1 MPDWTILS
9 FILTLAVGGSVGFLS
24 GLFGVGGGF
33 LLVPILNVLLAV
45 PMALAVGSTACYTL
59 GPATVAVM
67 ARKPAQGFLEL
78 PLIISGGLLAGV
90 YLGAGFL
97 NALSDWEGLVIAG
110 RMVPA
115 DDLLVLLS
123 YAVLMIAIC
132 VLTFRDG
139 LKRTKSNQKR
149 TGLFSYW
156 LLPPVAEILDLS
168 PSRHS
173 IPLVAWTG
181 VVIGFLS
188 GFLGMSGGLVL
199 IPACIYLLGL
209 RVHEAGTVT
218 IVIVWLVSA
227 QSTVL
232 HAYHDHINLTLV
244 VSLLISGTI
253 GAAIGAQF
261 AGGLSA
267 SQLKM
272 GFGTLVLLAALIV
285 LTRLCIL
292 VGYGNAASVL

>member
-1 MPDWTILS
+1 MPDWTILG
-9 FILTLAVGGSVGFLS
+9 FVLTLAVGGSVGFLS

-33 LLVPILNVLLAV
+33 LLVPILNVLLGI

-67 ARKPAQGFLEL
+67 ARKPAHGFLQL

-90 YLGAGFL
+90 YLGANFL

-110 RMVPA
+110 KIVPA

-132 VLTFRDG
+132 ILTFRDG
-139 LKRTKSNQKR
+139 LKRTKSAQR
-149 TGLFSYW
+149 RAGLFSYW
-156 LLPPVAEILDLS
+156 LLPPVAIIEDLS

-232 HAYHDHINLTLV
+232 HAHHDHINLPLV

-253 GAAIGAQF
+253 GAAVGAQF

-285 LTRLCIL
+285 LTRLCML
-292 VGYGNAASVL
+292 LFSGTAATIM

>member
-1 MPDWTILS
+1 MPDWTLLG
-9 FILTLAVGGSVGFLS
+9 FVFALTVGGSVGFLS
-24 GLFGVGGGF
+24 GMFGVGGGF
-33 LLVPILNVLLAV
+33 LLVPILNVFLGI
-45 PMALAVGSTACYTL
+45 PMSLAVGSTACYTL

-67 ARKPAQGFLEL
+67 ARRPVWGFLQL

-90 YLGAGFL
+90 YLGANFL
-97 NALSDWEGLVIAG
+97 NALSDREGLVIAG
-110 RMVPA
+110 RIVPA
-115 DDLLVLLS
+115 DDLLILSS

-139 LKRTKSNQKR
+139 LRRTKSTRER
-149 TGLFSYW
+149 TGLFSYG
-156 LLPPVAEILDLS
+156 LLPPVAQIDDLS

-199 IPACIYLLGL
+199 IPACIYLFGL

-232 HAYHDHINLTLV
+232 HAYHDHINLPLV
-244 VSLLISGTI
+244 VSLLISGTV
-253 GAAIGAQF
+253 GAALGAQF

-267 SQLKM
+267 SQLKI

-285 LTRLCIL
+285 LTRLCML
-292 VGYGNAASVL
+292 VYGGTPVAIP

>member
-1 MPDWTILS
+1 MPDWTLLS
-9 FILTLAVGGSVGFLS
+9 FILTLAVGGTVGFLS

-33 LLVPILNVLLAV
+33 LLVPILNVLLGV
-45 PMALAVGSTACYTL
+45 PMSLSVGSTACYTL

-67 ARKPAQGFLEL
+67 ARRPFGGFLQL

-90 YLGAGFL
+90 YLGANFL
-97 NALSDWEGLVIAG
+97 NALSDWEGFVIAD
-110 RMVPA
+110 RRVPA

-123 YAVLMIAIC
+123 YAVLMFAIC
-132 VLTFRDG
+132 ILTFRDG
-139 LKRTKSNQKR
+139 LKRTKLSQR
-149 TGLFSYW
+149 RAGLFSYW
-156 LLPPVAEILDLS
+156 LLPPVAVIEDLS
-168 PSRHS
+168 PSQHS

-181 VVIGFLS
+181 VFIGFLS

-209 RVHEAGTVT
+209 RVHEAGTAT

-232 HAYHDHINLTLV
+232 HAYHDHINLPLV

-253 GAAIGAQF
+253 GAAVGAQF
-261 AGGLSA
+261 ADGRSA

-272 GFGTLVLLAALIV
+272 GFGTLVLVAALIV

-292 VGYGNAASVL
+292 VYGDNSAANL

>member
-9 FILTLAVGGSVGFLS
+9 FVLTLAVGGSVGFLS

-33 LLVPILNVLLAV
+33 LLVPILNVLLGV

-67 ARKPAQGFLEL
+67 ARKPVQGFLEL

-90 YLGAGFL
+90 YLGANFL

-110 RMVPA
+110 RIVPA

-123 YAVLMIAIC
+123 YAFLMIAIC
-132 VLTFRDG
+132 ILTFRDG
-139 LKRTKSNQKR
+139 LKRTRSTQRR

-156 LLPPVAEILDLS
+156 LLPPVAEIADLS

-232 HAYHDHINLTLV
+232 HAYHDHINLPLV

-253 GAAIGAQF
+253 GAAVGAQF
-261 AGGLSA
+261 AGGRSA

-272 GFGTLVLLAALIV
+272 GFGILVLVAAMIV
-285 LTRLCIL
+285 IARLCIL
-292 VGYGNAASVL
+292 LHSGTTATTM

>member
-1 MPDWTILS
+1 MPDWTLLG
-9 FILTLAVGGSVGFLS
+9 FVFALTVGGSVGFLS
-24 GLFGVGGGF
+24 GMFGVGGGF
-33 LLVPILNVLLAV
+33 LLVPILNVFLGI
-45 PMALAVGSTACYTL
+45 PMSLAVGSTACYTL

-67 ARKPAQGFLEL
+67 ARRPVWGFLQL

-90 YLGAGFL
+90 YLGANFL
-97 NALSDWEGLVIAG
+97 NALSDREGLVIAG
-110 RMVPA
+110 RIVPA
-115 DDLLVLLS
+115 DDLLILSS

-139 LKRTKSNQKR
+139 LRRTKSTR
-149 TGLFSYW
+149 EHTGLFSYG
-156 LLPPVAEILDLS
+156 LLPPVAQIDDLS

-199 IPACIYLLGL
+199 IPACIYLFGL

-232 HAYHDHINLTLV
+232 HAYHDHINLPLV
-244 VSLLISGTI
+244 VSLLISGTV
-253 GAAIGAQF
+253 GAALGAQF

-267 SQLKM
+267 SQLKI

-285 LTRLCIL
+285 LTRLCML
-292 VGYGNAASVL
+292 VYGGTPVAIP

>member
-9 FILTLAVGGSVGFLS
+9 FVLTLAVGGSVGFLS

-67 ARKPAQGFLEL
+67 ARKPARGFIEL

-110 RMVPA
+110 RVVPA
-115 DDLLVLLS
+115 DDLFVLLS

-139 LKRTKSNQKR
+139 LKRTKSNQTR

-156 LLPPVAEILDLS
+156 LLPPVAEIPDLS

-244 VSLLISGTI
+244 VSLLISGTV

-292 VGYGNAASVL
+292 IYHGSAAAVL

>member
-9 FILTLAVGGSVGFLS
+9 FLLTLTVGGTVGFLS

-45 PMALAVGSTACYTL
+45 PMTLAVGSTACYTL

-67 ARKPAQGFLEL
+67 ARRPAGGFLEL
-78 PLIISGGLLAGV
+78 PLIISGGLFSGV
-90 YLGAGFL
+90 FLGANFL

-110 RMVPA
+110 KIVPA
-115 DDLLVLLS
+115 DDLFVLLS
-123 YAVLMIAIC
+123 YAVLMIGIC
-132 VLTFRDG
+132 ILTFQDG
-139 LKRTKSNQKR
+139 LKRTKSSQTKA
-149 TGLFSYW
+149 GLFSYW
-156 LLPPVAEILDLS
+156 LLPPIAEIKDLQ
-168 PSRHS
+168 PSQHS

-209 RVHEAGTVT
+209 QVHEAATVT

-227 QSTVL
+227 QSTIL
-232 HAYHDHINLTLV
+232 HACHNHINLPLV

-253 GAAIGAQF
+253 GAAVGAQF
-261 AGGLSA
+261 AGRLSA
-267 SQLKM
+267 SQLKV

-285 LTRLCIL
+285 VIRLCML
-292 VGYGNAASVL
+292 VLHGPTV